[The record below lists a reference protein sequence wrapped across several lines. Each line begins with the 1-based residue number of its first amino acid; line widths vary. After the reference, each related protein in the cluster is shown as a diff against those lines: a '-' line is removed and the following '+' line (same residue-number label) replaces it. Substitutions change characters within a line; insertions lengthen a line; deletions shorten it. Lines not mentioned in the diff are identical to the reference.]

1 MAFTKGDIRGLV
13 KQQCLVYR
21 AQTKLDDRTID
32 LNIQRA
38 TDEIFVAS
46 VNAKEWLFR
55 KTASFADAA
64 ALPADFYMFANHA
77 VDGSGTPVPGSYIGA
92 TEKGFRETNKWDLAT
107 ATSISYYTINQ
118 TIKILPLASAPL
130 TISYYFRPTNLA
142 DPTVLDSVASSIP
155 DELKMLLAFGAA
167 RWCYQMLYDEAA
179 ALGLSQDERDLFK
192 SSIDLYSMQYNLLQ
206 TREAKNS

>member
-13 KQQCLVYR
+13 KQACLVYR
-21 AQTKLDDRTID
+21 SNIKLDDRTID

-38 TDEIFVAS
+38 TDEIFAAS

-55 KTASFADAA
+55 KTASFADGD

-77 VDGSGTPVPGSYIGA
+77 VDGSGTPVPASYIKA
-92 TEKGFRETNKWDLAT
+92 SAKGFRETNKWDLAT

-118 TIKILPLASAPL
+118 TIKIIPLASAPL
-130 TISYYFRPTNLA
+130 TISYYFRPADLA
-142 DPTVLDSVASSIP
+142 DPLVADATNSSMP

-167 RWCYQMLYDEAA
+167 RWCYQMLYDEAM
-179 ALGLSQDERDLFK
+179 ALGLSQEERELFK
-192 SSIDLYSMQYNLLQ
+192 SSIDLYSIQYNLLQ